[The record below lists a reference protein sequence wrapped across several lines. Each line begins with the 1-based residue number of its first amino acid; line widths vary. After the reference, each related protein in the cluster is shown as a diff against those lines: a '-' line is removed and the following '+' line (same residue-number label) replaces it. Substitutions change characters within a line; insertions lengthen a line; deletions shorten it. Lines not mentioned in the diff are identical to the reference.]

1 MVIKKFKGRSH
12 NEALAK
18 AKIELGTD
26 ITLLH
31 TRTLNTILGSSKVEV
46 TVTTEPPKRLRGR
59 NRPLESRPDPTFL
72 KRQQDLTALA
82 RKTIGQARDEIQQ
95 PTRRRTDQ
103 VAKPSADG
111 RPSLHQLEKL
121 QQRNRAQ
128 VMPQSIIKK
137 VPLGAS
143 AAPITPVAPVPPAS
157 STPLV
162 SPRAVSPAPAP
173 AAFTPPVSVSRQQPQ
188 APAGKGVQDDVSEM
202 KKMLKELISM
212 QRKDRFGDIPDELS
226 EFYVKLIEQEVVED
240 LAHGLVK
247 RLVTEV
253 GKDFLN
259 DKELLREKLLTNI
272 AKLINV
278 GSPITLK
285 KGQTRVVAMIGPT
298 GVGKTTTIAKLAA
311 NLQLKQ
317 KAKVGLI
324 TLDTFRIAAVD
335 QLHNYASILDVPI
348 VVVNRAEEILE
359 AIIQLSTC
367 DVILI
372 DTAGRSHRDYDK
384 MSDLANFLDL
394 AKPDEVHLVL
404 STTTSQKS
412 MERII
417 DSFSYCHIDRI
428 LLTKLDEAVNL
439 GMVLN
444 VLGRVQTELS
454 YFTMGQN
461 VPDDIEE
468 GEARTLARMILT

>member
-1 MVIKKFKGRSH
+1 MVIKKFKGKS
-12 NEALAK
+12 NAEALAK
-18 AKIELGTD
+18 AKLELGSD

-31 TRTLNTILGSSKVEV
+31 TRTLNGLMGAGKVEV

-59 NRPLESRPDPTFL
+59 NRPLESRPDPTFA
-72 KRQQDLTALA
+72 KRQKLLA
-82 RKTIGQARDEIQQ
+82 AYARQTMDQAKSNTGD
-95 PTRRRTDQ
+95 TS
-103 VAKPSADG
+103 PSYLDG
-111 RPSLHQLEKL
+111 RPTLEKLEKL
-121 QQRNRAQ
+121 QMRNRA
-128 VMPQSIIKK
+128 
-137 VPLGAS
+137 
-143 AAPITPVAPVPPAS
+143 AAPTVTRAETRDEPQLDTMTNRVATQP
-157 STPLV
+157 
-162 SPRAVSPAPAP
+162 
-173 AAFTPPVSVSRQQPQ
+173 PQ
-188 APAGKGVQDDVSEM
+188 AAGQAYHGAAAKEASGVKDDVSEM
-202 KKMLKELISM
+202 KKMLKELIAM
-212 QRKDRFGDIPDELS
+212 QRKDRFADIPDELS

-247 RLVTEV
+247 RLVREV
-253 GKDFLN
+253 GKDYLN
-259 DKELLREKLLTNI
+259 DKELLREKLLNNI

-298 GVGKTTTIAKLAA
+298 GVGKTTSIAKIAA

-324 TLDTFRIAAVD
+324 TLDTFRISAVD
-335 QLHNYASILDVPI
+335 QLHNYASILDVPL
-348 VVVNRAEEILE
+348 VVVNRPEEIQE
-359 AIIQLSTC
+359 AIVQLSTC

-384 MSDLANFLDL
+384 MSDLAKFLEL

-404 STTTSQKS
+404 STTTNQKA

-417 DSFSYCHIDRI
+417 DSFSYCRIDRI

-454 YFTMGQN
+454 YFTTGQN

>member
-1 MVIKKFKGRSH
+1 MVIKKFKGKSH

-18 AKIELGTD
+18 AKREMGND

-31 TRTLNTILGSSKVEV
+31 TRTLNKLMGSKIEV

-59 NRPLESRPDPTFL
+59 SKPLESRPDPTF
-72 KRQQDLTALA
+72 KARQKLLTEYA
-82 RKTIGQARDEIQQ
+82 RQTLEQARINKDNS
-95 PTRRRTDQ
+95 
-103 VAKPSADG
+103 AKSDYLSGKPN
-111 RPSLHQLEKL
+111 LQQLEKL
-121 QQRNRAQ
+121 QMRNKINNQLAQ
-128 VMPQSIIKK
+128 APQSKLEDIIDRTSKTT
-137 VPLGAS
+137 
-143 AAPITPVAPVPPAS
+143 PIKHK
-157 STPLV
+157 
-162 SPRAVSPAPAP
+162 SPTVKSKP
-173 AAFTPPVSVSRQQPQ
+173 TENNI
-188 APAGKGVQDDVSEM
+188 VQDDVIEM
-202 KKMLKELISM
+202 KKMLKELIAM
-212 QRKDRFGDIPDELS
+212 QRKDRFADIPDELS

-247 RLVTEV
+247 RLVREV
-253 GKDFLN
+253 GKDYLH
-259 DKELLREKLLTNI
+259 DKDLLREKLLNNI

-285 KGQTRVVAMIGPT
+285 KGQTKVIAMVGPT
-298 GVGKTTTIAKLAA
+298 GVGKTTSIAKIAA

-324 TLDTFRIAAVD
+324 TLDTFRISAVD

-348 VVVNRAEEILE
+348 IVVNRAEEIQE
-359 AIIQLSTC
+359 AIIQLSAC
-367 DVILI
+367 DIILI
-372 DTAGRSHRDYDK
+372 DTAGRSPRDYDK
-384 MSDLANFLDL
+384 MSDLAKFLKL

-404 STTTSQKS
+404 STTTNQKA

-454 YFTMGQN
+454 YFTTGQN

-468 GEARTLARMILT
+468 GEARTLARMILA